1 MQDMKQRGENGL
13 SAGTFYFIFN
23 KKEPKSPG
31 NKSKIIPMGLMKL
44 KSLLLQMKQ
53 RKFEETIYNRM
64 KNYLHI
70 WEQKTG
76 SIVNSTNSRY
86 STHSQSQQTRISSS
100 CVKLSSSVLSFIPL
114 TPCPIRELPSV
125 CAGDL

>member
-13 SAGTFYFIFN
+13 SAGTFLFFFN

-31 NKSKIIPMGLMKL
+31 NKSKIIPMGFMKL

-64 KNYLHI
+64 KKYLHI

-76 SIVNSTNSRY
+76 W
-86 STHSQSQQTRISSS
+86 
-100 CVKLSSSVLSFIPL
+100 FP
-114 TPCPIRELPSV
+114 
-125 CAGDL
+125 DLIGPTV